1 MLTDMKIQTEALA
14 DEMMELVK
22 DLYDHP
28 EIGNEEFR
36 SMGVLCDK
44 CRLLGFEVSEGY
56 VVPTGWM
63 AKYDSKDV
71 YKRQV
76 YNRLK
81 APHRHQHNSA
91 ESHWDY
97 DS

>member
-36 SMGVLCDK
+36 SMAVAWL
-44 CRLLGFEVSEGY
+44 
-56 VVPTGWM
+56 
-63 AKYDSKDV
+63 
-71 YKRQV
+71 
-76 YNRLK
+76 
-81 APHRHQHNSA
+81 
-91 ESHWDY
+91 
-97 DS
+97 